1 MPQVLAS
8 MLNEPRLS
16 EWRDTLSP
24 LPWCLTD
31 TIAVDLESVVESAL
45 FAKHAR
51 RWPLLFDPHGVAL
64 KWVCSA
70 ENYLTVVRGSGEHSR
85 VHRAVETAAP
95 LGTSVLIKDVRE
107 EDLLNPAIMVEM
119 IPRCLQLNTATYT
132 ETEKTGDGSGHV
144 RRNLSIGPPNLSNVF
159 DCQEG
164 FRFYMTTQWLKR
176 PLPEVIWDG
185 REQLVLIDFA
195 HSPSA
200 LQMEMLRVIV
210 SQEQASLYK
219 EGTNIVQQNKRCK
232 ERVSEVEKEVLSA
245 LTVQRGD
252 GTSVL
257 DDGQAIEKSR
267 ILMEE
272 VRGLREQELD
282 LSSNKRDLY
291 CSHEHYI
298 PVACAAQVFFSAI
311 SDLIH
316 VEAVYAF
323 SLTWFVESI
332 LLSTLRGCSIGHA
345 AIQADTDQNLSNRLD
360 HVRIKLAHTLFS
372 RVSSALLTK
381 DRLLFALLLAV
392 RPHLAQGHIGDAE
405 WHFLLT
411 GATSVSWKQVSAPP
425 DLGVTKTSQE
435 HESKAPIAV
444 TEHANPAK
452 TWLPDEQWNE
462 MCSLAT
468 LPTFAGLIEE
478 FEAQIK
484 MWKRIYDASE
494 PHEQPLP
501 RHWDADL
508 RGVNRLC
515 ILRCLRPDQIANAV
529 RRFVRNEL
537 GNNFLNAPPA
547 SIDSIISESKPAVPI
562 MVTTTRENT
571 AAAANMVIATG
582 KHMDR
587 FIAQILVVPGCRSSG
602 DATLAQARSRGTWVL
617 VRNPQLCP
625 EFSLRLEE
633 VCLGWAS
640 VDTNT
645 KFRLWFVVD
654 IENVLSTNVLR
665 LATKFAYEPLCGVRA
680 VVLDLYMS
688 ALASTPDFLT
698 RCTRGNEFRRLF
710 FALCICH
717 AILRERIMYGSSAPG
732 VPCNSKATCESRLH

>member
-245 LTVQRGD
+245 LTVQR
-252 GTSVL
+252 
-257 DDGQAIEKSR
+257 
-267 ILMEE
+267 
-272 VRGLREQELD
+272 
-282 LSSNKRDLY
+282 
-291 CSHEHYI
+291 
-298 PVACAAQVFFSAI
+298 
-311 SDLIH
+311 
-316 VEAVYAF
+316 
-323 SLTWFVESI
+323 
-332 LLSTLRGCSIGHA
+332 
-345 AIQADTDQNLSNRLD
+345 
-360 HVRIKLAHTLFS
+360 
-372 RVSSALLTK
+372 
-381 DRLLFALLLAV
+381 
-392 RPHLAQGHIGDAE
+392 
-405 WHFLLT
+405 
-411 GATSVSWKQVSAPP
+411 
-425 DLGVTKTSQE
+425 
-435 HESKAPIAV
+435 
-444 TEHANPAK
+444 
-452 TWLPDEQWNE
+452 
-462 MCSLAT
+462 
-468 LPTFAGLIEE
+468 
-478 FEAQIK
+478 
-484 MWKRIYDASE
+484 
-494 PHEQPLP
+494 
-501 RHWDADL
+501 
-508 RGVNRLC
+508 
-515 ILRCLRPDQIANAV
+515 
-529 RRFVRNEL
+529 
-537 GNNFLNAPPA
+537 
-547 SIDSIISESKPAVPI
+547 
-562 MVTTTRENT
+562 
-571 AAAANMVIATG
+571 
-582 KHMDR
+582 
-587 FIAQILVVPGCRSSG
+587 
-602 DATLAQARSRGTWVL
+602 
-617 VRNPQLCP
+617 
-625 EFSLRLEE
+625 
-633 VCLGWAS
+633 
-640 VDTNT
+640 
-645 KFRLWFVVD
+645 
-654 IENVLSTNVLR
+654 
-665 LATKFAYEPLCGVRA
+665 
-680 VVLDLYMS
+680 
-688 ALASTPDFLT
+688 
-698 RCTRGNEFRRLF
+698 
-710 FALCICH
+710 
-717 AILRERIMYGSSAPG
+717 
-732 VPCNSKATCESRLH
+732 